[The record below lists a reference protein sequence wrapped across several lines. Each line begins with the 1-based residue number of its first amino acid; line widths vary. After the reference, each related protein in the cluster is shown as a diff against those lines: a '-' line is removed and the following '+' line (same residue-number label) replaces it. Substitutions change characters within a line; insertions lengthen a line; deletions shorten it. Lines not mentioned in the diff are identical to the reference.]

1 MHNVFLYVIYLF
13 FQVSRSATLVLA
25 YLMKTKKWPLA
36 RAIEEVKSKRPII
49 CPNEGFINQL
59 QLFEAMSCKLDKSFL
74 PFKLYKLS
82 AIHEQVVKTKMLPPQ
97 VKANLQ
103 SMDNREHS

>member
-1 MHNVFLYVIYLF
+1 
-13 FQVSRSATLVLA
+13 
-25 YLMKTKKWPLA
+25 MKTKKWPLA